1 MSSGHDCSLEDAMVW
16 QRWFEIK
23 PVPTLVMAIVFT
35 VALPGV
41 GTRRAE
47 AGPHA
52 TEKQQLVDRINQER
66 VSHKLKELADHRAL
80 DAAAQSY
87 AQLMAAQNQ
96 FGHELEHTNPVDRA
110 VAQGYPTRIIGETLS
125 WQSELDPSAVVTQ
138 WLASEIHRGILLGE
152 YDHIGV
158 GLAHRPDG
166 AYFWAVVV
174 GRAHVPSPALP
185 PQP

>member
-1 MSSGHDCSLEDAMVW
+1 MVRR
-16 QRWFEIK
+16 QCFEIK
-23 PVPTLVMAIVFT
+23 LVRALVMATVFT
-35 VALPGV
+35 ATWPGV

-47 AGPHA
+47 AGSIA
-52 TEKQQLVDRINQER
+52 SEKQQLVDRINQER
-66 VSHKLKELADHRAL
+66 VSRKLKELADHRAL

-87 AQLMAAQNQ
+87 AETMAAQNQ

-138 WLASEIHRGILLGE
+138 WLASEIHRSILLGD

-174 GRAHVPSPALP
+174 GRAHVPSPILA